1 MTAAATPR
9 AHRLVGDASARV
21 RHVVQGE
28 HKVGDHPDEC
38 LVTLL
43 GSCVSA
49 CLHDPVAGLGGMN
62 HFLLPGGDEAGGRG
76 GESLGVHAMELLVNA
91 LLVRG
96 ASRSRLVAKLFG
108 GADTMRGLSDVGAR
122 NAAFASAFLAR
133 EGVRVASE
141 CLGGARGRKLQ
152 FWPASGR
159 ARRSFMAAAAV
170 VTPPVPVRTPPAS
183 GVLELF

>member
-1 MTAAATPR
+1 MTAAATPPSR
-9 AHRLVGDASARV
+9 RLVGDASARV

-28 HKVGDHPDEC
+28 HKVGDDPDEC

-62 HFLLPGGDEAGGRG
+62 HFLLPGAEAGGRG

-133 EGVRVASE
+133 EGVHVASE

-170 VTPPVPVRTPPAS
+170 VTGAGPATSAPAS